1 MKLLFESWRRYLSES
16 KLAWYGSTQDFEEF
30 DLSRTTEFGY
40 HFGLN
45 EEQSK
50 HRIGDEGVLFHVEL
64 DYGSP
69 LEMTDVYRWTLKAVL
84 RELGEPSGVIR
95 GYKKKASSRA
105 RESGRSMRVEE
116 NLILG
121 QVLND
126 MGYDS
131 IEYDNKGEGG
141 GRAVIIWDPSLI
153 KVKDKEYL

>member
-1 MKLLFESWRRYLSES
+1 M
-16 KLAWYGSTQDFEEF
+16 
-30 DLSRTTEFGY
+30 
-40 HFGLN
+40 
-45 EEQSK
+45 
-50 HRIGDEGVLFHVEL
+50 
-64 DYGSP
+64 
-69 LEMTDVYRWTLKAVL
+69 
-84 RELGEPSGVIR
+84 
-95 GYKKKASSRA
+95 
-105 RESGRSMRVEE
+105 EE